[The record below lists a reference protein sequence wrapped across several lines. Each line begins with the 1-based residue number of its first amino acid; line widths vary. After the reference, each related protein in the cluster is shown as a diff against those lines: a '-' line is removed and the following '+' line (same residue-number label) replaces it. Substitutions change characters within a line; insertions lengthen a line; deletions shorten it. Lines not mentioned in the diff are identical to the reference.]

1 MAIPAPQGSA
11 LALDSRGLDSLRSR
25 ARDDPR
31 AAAGA
36 AAREFE
42 ALLVQQMMK
51 AMREAMPQ
59 DGPLASDSGRT
70 WVGMFDREISQ
81 KIASRGIGLAQAIE
95 RQLARQVGAKAVD
108 DAADAGQGVPA
119 GRRAEARGAPD
130 APARVGL
137 AAGLEARRAVPAAPV
152 AAPAPADA
160 ALKATKGGDA
170 DRRATSGVAD
180 TVRVF
185 AERMR
190 PHAEA
195 AAKALGVSA
204 DWLIGQAGLETGWGR
219 HQPKAAD
226 GSSSNNLFGMKTGTR
241 WEGSSVLATTLEVA
255 GGVARPA
262 VAAFRA
268 YSTVG
273 EAFADYAK
281 VLKSSRRYAGAL
293 AGATDAKSWAGGL
306 ARAGYATDPQY
317 AQKLE
322 QAIAMVGRHAPT
334 PTQLS
339 LAATDNQRVAPRK
352 A

>member
-1 MAIPAPQGSA
+1 MAVPVSQGSA
-11 LALDSRGLDSLRSR
+11 LALDSRSLDSLRSR

-70 WVGMFDREISQ
+70 WVGMFDREVSQ

-95 RQLARQVGAKAVD
+95 RQLARQIGAKAAED
-108 DAADAGQGVPA
+108 GADAGQGVPT
-119 GRRAEARGAPD
+119 GRRVEARGAPD
-130 APARVGL
+130 APARVGV
-137 AAGLEARRAVPAAPV
+137 AAGPEAGRASTAVPAAERV
-152 AAPAPADA
+152 
-160 ALKATKGGDA
+160 LKTTSGGDA
-170 DRRATSGVAD
+170 ERRAASGGVAD
-180 TVRVF
+180 TVRAF
-185 AERMR
+185 ADRVR

-219 HQPKAAD
+219 HQPKASD
-226 GSSSNNLFGMKTGTR
+226 GTSSNNLFGMKAGTR
-241 WEGSSVLATTLEVA
+241 WEGSSVVATTLEVA

-262 VAAFRA
+262 IAAFRA

-273 EAFADYAK
+273 EAFVDYAK

-322 QAIAMVGRHAPT
+322 QAIAMVGRHAPA

-339 LAATDNQRVAPRK
+339 LAATDNNRVATRK